1 MFEIALNAVLVDA
14 LLDDFM
20 SAPAQVPDEIIDLVA
35 EFRAHLFAHRT
46 IAGKAAGDL
55 SAVAPGGAPA
65 DLVAF
70 DDGDFQAFFGE
81 FDSGGDA
88 GEAAADDHHVD
99 LVPALQGRVVGVL
112 VKGGGVVGIA
122 AFGHVSVHT
131 NS

>member
-1 MFEIALNAVLVDA
+1 MP
-14 LLDDFM
+14 
-20 SAPAQVPDEIIDLVA
+20 APAQVPDEIIDFITNGA
-35 EFRAHLFAHRT
+35 AHLFAHGF
-46 IAGKAAGDL
+46 IARQAAGDL
-55 SAVAPGGAPA
+55 AAVAPGGAPA